1 MRDFMQNR
9 MKTHQL
15 EETEINSLLAAESVG
30 RLATVNADG
39 TPYITPVH
47 YVYFNQK
54 IYIHGL
60 IRGQKMDNIAAN
72 PNVCFEIDQLE
83 KLVFPE
89 DESPCD
95 VNTQYQSVIITG
107 TAKMIDDA
115 DEKLKSDILNLI
127 VEKYTP
133 SLSGAP
139 FGNAIKATGVIEITV
154 KDITGKYYR

>member
-1 MRDFMQNR
+1 MQNR

-60 IRGQKMDNIAAN
+60 IRGQKMDNITAN
-72 PNVCFEIDQLE
+72 PNVCFEIDQFE
-83 KLVFPE
+83 KLIFPE
-89 DESPCD
+89 DKSPCD
-95 VNTQYQSVIITG
+95 VNTQYKSVIITG
-107 TAKMIDDA
+107 NARIVE
-115 DEKLKSDILNLI
+115 DEKLKADALNLI

-133 SLSGAP
+133 NLSGTP
-139 FGNAIKATGVIEITV
+139 FGNSIKATNVIEIEV
-154 KDITGKYYR
+154 KEMTGKYYQ

>member
-1 MRDFMQNR
+1 MQNR

-15 EETEINSLLAAESVG
+15 EKNEINSLLATERVG
-30 RLATVNADG
+30 RLATADADG
-39 TPYITPVH
+39 VPYITPVH

-60 IRGQKMDNIAAN
+60 IRGQKIDNITAN
-72 PNVCFEIDQLE
+72 PKVCFEIDQFE
-83 KLVFPE
+83 KFIMPE
-89 DESPCD
+89 EESPCD

-107 TAKMIDDA
+107 TASLVN
-115 DEKLKSDILNLI
+115 DEKLKAEVLDLI

-139 FGNAIKATGVIEITV
+139 FGNSIKATGVIEIEI
-154 KDITGKYYR
+154 KEMTGKYYR

>member
-1 MRDFMQNR
+1 MQNR

-60 IRGQKMDNIAAN
+60 IRGQKMDNITAN
-72 PNVCFEIDQLE
+72 PNVCFEIDQFE
-83 KLVFPE
+83 KLIFPE
-89 DESPCD
+89 DKSPCD
-95 VNTQYQSVIITG
+95 VNTQYKSVIITG
-107 TAKMIDDA
+107 NARIVE
-115 DEKLKSDILNLI
+115 DEKLKADALNLI

-133 SLSGAP
+133 NLSGTP
-139 FGNAIKATGVIEITV
+139 FGNSIKATGVIEITI
-154 KDITGKYYR
+154 KEMTGKYYR

>member
-1 MRDFMQNR
+1 MQNR

-15 EETEINSLLAAESVG
+15 EETEINSLLATESVG

-60 IRGQKMDNIAAN
+60 IRGQKTDNIAAN
-72 PNVCFEIDQLE
+72 PNVCFEIDQFE
-83 KLVFPE
+83 KLIFPE

-95 VNTQYQSVIITG
+95 VNTQYKSVIITG
-107 TAKMIDDA
+107 NAKIVE
-115 DEKLKSDILNLI
+115 DEKLKADALNLI

-133 SLSGAP
+133 NLSELP
-139 FGNAIKATGVIEITV
+139 FGNSIKATNVIEIEV
-154 KDITGKYYR
+154 KEMTGKYYQ

>member
-1 MRDFMQNR
+1 MQNR
-9 MKTHQL
+9 MKTHKL
-15 EETEINSLLAAESVG
+15 NEEETTSLLTAETVG

-47 YVYFNQK
+47 YVYRNQK

-60 IRGQKMDNIAAN
+60 ICGQKMDNIAAN

-83 KLVFPE
+83 NLVFPE
-89 DESPCD
+89 EKSPCD

-107 TAKMIDDA
+107 TAKIVE
-115 DEKLKSDILNLI
+115 DEKLKTDALNLI

-133 SLSGAP
+133 ILSGAP
-139 FGNAIKATGVIEITV
+139 FGNSIKATNVIEIEI
-154 KDITGKYYR
+154 KEITGKYYK

>member
-1 MRDFMQNR
+1 MQNR

-30 RLATVNADG
+30 RLATVNADS

-72 PNVCFEIDQLE
+72 PNICFEIDQFE
-83 KLVFPE
+83 KLIFPE

-95 VNTQYQSVIITG
+95 VNTQYKSVILTG
-107 TAKMIDDA
+107 NARIVE
-115 DEKLKSDILNLI
+115 DEKLKADALNLI

-133 SLSGAP
+133 NLSGAP
-139 FGNAIKATGVIEITV
+139 FGNSIKATSVIEIEV
-154 KDITGKYYR
+154 KEMMGKYYR

>member
-1 MRDFMQNR
+1 MQNR

-60 IRGQKMDNIAAN
+60 IRGQKTDNIAAN
-72 PNVCFEIDQLE
+72 PNVCFEIDQFE
-83 KLVFPE
+83 KLIFPE

-95 VNTQYQSVIITG
+95 VNTQYKSVIITG
-107 TAKMIDDA
+107 NAKIVE
-115 DEKLKSDILNLI
+115 DEKLKADALNLI

-133 SLSGAP
+133 NLSELP
-139 FGNAIKATGVIEITV
+139 FGNSIKATNVIEIEV
-154 KDITGKYYR
+154 KEMTGKYYQ